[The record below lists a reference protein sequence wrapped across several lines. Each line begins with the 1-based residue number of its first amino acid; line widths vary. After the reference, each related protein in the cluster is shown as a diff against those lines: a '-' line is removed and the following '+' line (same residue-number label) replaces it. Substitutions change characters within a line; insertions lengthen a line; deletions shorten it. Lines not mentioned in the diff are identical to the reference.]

1 MWREG
6 KMTAAQVDTFF
17 QGYADAFSR
26 EDVDEICALWDY
38 PAFMSYDGRQ
48 AVLDREQFRRNTISL
63 CAFYRARGLARAE
76 KQVLELAR
84 LTPTTAS
91 VRTEDRLYD
100 AAGKLI
106 AEWEHVY
113 LLSATADGIRAVA
126 ALPDNELRAWRERGT
141 PLGG

>member
-1 MWREG
+1 
-6 KMTAAQVDTFF
+6 MTAAQVDAFF
-17 QGYADAFSR
+17 QGYAAAFSR

-38 PAFMSYDGRQ
+38 PASMSYEGRQ
-48 AVLDREQFRRNTISL
+48 AVLDKDQFRQNTFGV
-63 CAFYRARGLARAE
+63 CAFCRARGLIRAE

-91 VRTEDRLYD
+91 VRTEDRLYN
-100 AAGKLI
+100 AAGDLI

-113 LLSATADGIRAVA
+113 LLSETADGIRAVA
-126 ALPDNELRAWRERGT
+126 ALPDNELRAWREHGT